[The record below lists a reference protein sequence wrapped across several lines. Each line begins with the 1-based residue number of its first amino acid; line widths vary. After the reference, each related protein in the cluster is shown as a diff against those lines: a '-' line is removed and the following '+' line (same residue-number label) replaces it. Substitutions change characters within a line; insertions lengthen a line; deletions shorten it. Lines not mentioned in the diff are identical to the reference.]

1 MRYGF
6 GYAVV
11 AVGSIYRSLVPPQTT
26 ESGRTPIECEI
37 KAVIAREV
45 GKRPDHI
52 HFFDTF
58 QRLGYTELRMQQ
70 LRREVGKIVDR
81 HSRGRRQVSEGDTR
95 DWETV
100 GDCIDYVNGAVGGV

>member
-45 GKRPDHI
+45 GK
-52 HFFDTF
+52 
-58 QRLGYTELRMQQ
+58 
-70 LRREVGKIVDR
+70 IVDR